1 MAKDYSAQ
9 PINQVRR
16 SDRAVHEETWMQHF
30 LQQAAAATLATVHEG
45 QPFLNT
51 NLFVYDA
58 EQHCVY
64 IHTARVGRTRAN
76 VEQDPRAAFT
86 VMEMGRLLPAD
97 EALEFSVEYAG
108 ITLFGTVRVIE
119 DDAEATRALQMM
131 LDKYSPHLRPEHDY
145 RPPMPEELLRTT
157 VMRLD
162 IAEWSGKKKE
172 VGEFAAAHRYP
183 DAPMLA
189 SNRTPYWQGTLSGI
203 WLASQAGALAHDV
216 ASVEAIAGEGLLGD
230 RYRDHAGTFS
240 ARGGAGRE
248 VTLIAQESLDA
259 LAHDHQ
265 LTLTPQMARRN
276 LVTLGVPLN
285 DLVGREFW
293 VGGVLLRGVRL
304 CEPCQ
309 TLAESSGLGA
319 PLIQALLHRGGLRA
333 DIVRG
338 GLIQT
343 GDRVRPLG

>member
-1 MAKDYSAQ
+1 MSKDYSAQ

-16 SDRAVHEETWMQHF
+16 SDRAVHDEAWMQRF
-30 LQQAAAATLATVHEG
+30 LQQAAAGTLATVHEG
-45 QPFLNT
+45 QPFVNT

-58 EQHCVY
+58 AQHCVY

-76 VEQDPRAAFT
+76 VEQDPRAAFS

-108 ITLFGTVRVIE
+108 VTLFGAVRVIE
-119 DDAEATRALQMM
+119 DEAEATRALQML
-131 LDKYSPHLRPEHDY
+131 LDKYSPHLRPGQDY
-145 RPPMPEELLRTT
+145 RPPVAEELARTT

-162 IAEWSGKKKE
+162 IAEWSAKKKE
-172 VGEFAAAHRYP
+172 VGDFAGAHRYP

-189 SNRTPYWQGTLSGI
+189 SNRAPYWQGALSGI
-203 WLASQAGALAHDV
+203 WLAPQAGAPAHAV
-216 ASVEAIAGEGLLGD
+216 ESVEAIAGEGLVGD

-248 VTLIAQESLDA
+248 VTLIAQEA
-259 LAHDHQ
+259 LAALDRDHQ

-285 DLVGREFW
+285 DLIGREFW
-293 VGGVLLRGVRL
+293 VGRVLLRGVRL

-309 TLAESSGLGA
+309 TLAASSGLGA

-338 GLIQT
+338 GLIQA
-343 GDRVRPLG
+343 GDRIHPHD